1 MSATS
6 TSPFSDDD
14 QPPQVAEP
22 LAWRRHLPALASAAA
37 GINEASDAW
46 DAVSGSLCDADG
58 WPLDDKVYGD
68 GKVKRDADAWKHAEV
83 FLDHGPEVLA
93 GVRAAADGPDYVEG
107 PISDDLRRLRGI
119 DTTLLRAE
127 ELRHEWDGVMALMDG
142 SQPSVL
148 HLYQERAEEHRN
160 TEGWHYAHELSYQ
173 GPALVRIGELLA
185 HRADTERPAQTE
197 RARVALTRS
206 PHNTPAASPASPSV
220 PPAPHPPAP
229 GQSR

>member
-1 MSATS
+1 MSASS
-6 TSPFSDDD
+6 TPSSGDN
-14 QPPQVAEP
+14 QPSQATDP

-37 GINEASDAW
+37 GINEACDAW
-46 DAVSGSLCDADG
+46 DAVSDSLCDADG

-68 GKVKRDADAWKHAEV
+68 GKVKRDAEAWKHAEV

-107 PISDDLRRLRGI
+107 PISDDLRRIRGI
-119 DTTLLRAE
+119 DTILLRAQ
-127 ELRHEWDGVMALMDG
+127 ELRHEWADVMALMDG

-160 TEGWHYAHELSYQ
+160 TEGWHYSHELGSK
-173 GPALVRIGELLA
+173 GPALVRVGEYLA
-185 HRADTERPAQTE
+185 HRADTERPTQTE

-206 PHNTPAASPASPSV
+206 THNTAAVSPASTQV
-220 PPAPHPPAP
+220 PPASHPPAP
-229 GQSR
+229 CRSR